1 MEIWKMWNKFLEWHE
16 RNNLQV
22 RWFFIGFFS
31 LSLLQDLAK
40 GNYFWAFL
48 DLVLIYFNYQNF
60 GNEKQ

>member
-1 MEIWKMWNKFLEWHE
+1 MWNKFLEWHE